1 MKYSLIAVLFLF
13 TAMHIDAQNEIDT
26 KFLVNSWKVVSL
38 GENALPT
45 EDFLMIFK
53 FTEEGVVTIGSTYS
67 VQAANYKLEN
77 NKISI
82 SSEEVVETWEIKKLT
97 ADEFVFYEERSGDV
111 KLVVTTEEF
120 PAVVTP
126 IEALEFEEPKIEET
140 KIEEPKIEE
149 PVINSIETDYQ
160 PSKKTKKL
168 MIGTWSVI
176 SIGNISAPEGM
187 SLEII
192 LSKEGK
198 VEMLSNGE
206 KNVSGNWKLSEDK
219 KKINISGELNNE
231 VWGIKSLDKSNM
243 VIVEA
248 MAGDI
253 VLKRKAD
260 KKKK

>member
-53 FTEEGVVTIGSTYS
+53 FTEEGVLTVGSTYS
-67 VQAANYKLEN
+67 VRAANYKLEN

-82 SSEEVVETWEIKKLT
+82 SSEEMVETWEIKKLT
-97 ADEFVFYEERSGDV
+97 ADEFVFYEEKTGDV
-111 KLVVTTEEF
+111 KLVFTTDDL
-120 PAVVTP
+120 PAVVSP
-126 IEALEFEEPKIEET
+126 IEEPEFEEPKFEEL
-140 KIEEPKIEE
+140 
-149 PVINSIETDYQ
+149 VINSIETDYQ
-160 PSKKTKKL
+160 PSKKTQKL

-192 LSKEGK
+192 LAKEGK
-198 VEMLSNGE
+198 FEMLSNGE

-243 VIVEA
+243 VIVVA
-248 MAGDI
+248 NSGDI
-253 VLKRKAD
+253 VLIRKAV